1 MKITQAET
9 QAQVAGRLG
18 GCVIS
23 AAKQKAAKLNGALGG
38 RPKKFEKQTPPT
50 FGYPGGKAHLARTL
64 VDLMPPSG
72 RRYVEPFAGRGNV
85 FWVAS
90 ELDYQEWHIND
101 IRTASWFEAIRDH
114 GHDLKVPRC
123 TRMEY
128 YKRWAAY
135 KNGCPYANMLG
146 PLLTYSGG
154 GYGSSGFRNSK
165 KGFTTQGYGQA
176 IRMAQH
182 ILRATEATITRVDWK
197 NAVVGLSPDDF
208 VYFDPP
214 YLGCRLRAYTS
225 DDIDHKELIKHLLSA
240 PYRWVLSE
248 YDNPL
253 YRKAFGV
260 PMLQEKAR
268 TCRGGLRT
276 ECVWCNF

>member
-23 AAKQKAAKLNGALGG
+23 AAKQKAAKLNGAFGG

-114 GHDLKVPRC
+114 GHDLKVPQC

-135 KNGCPYANMLG
+135 KNGCPYANMLE
-146 PLLTYSGG
+146 PLIRGVVMAPVVFVIAKKATLLKDMGKLSEWLSTYLERPRRLLRGWIGRTQWWDYPLT
-154 GYGSSGFRNSK
+154 
-165 KGFTTQGYGQA
+165 
-176 IRMAQH
+176 
-182 ILRATEATITRVDWK
+182 ILCISTRPIWG
-197 NAVVGLSPDDF
+197 A
-208 VYFDPP
+208 
-214 YLGCRLRAYTS
+214 A
-225 DDIDHKELIKHLLSA
+225 SA
-240 PYRWVLSE
+240 PTRRMTSTT
-248 YDNPL
+248 
-253 YRKAFGV
+253 RS
-260 PMLQEKAR
+260 
-268 TCRGGLRT
+268 
-276 ECVWCNF
+276 